1 MKVYSKFRGR
11 YLDFPLQF
19 DHGINHTNQDT
30 VTFKIESE
38 TDRHILLEL
47 IDNLNFSAQLK
58 KDNETTNK

>member
-19 DHGINHTNQDT
+19 DHGIDHINHDV

-47 IDNLNFSAQLK
+47 IDNLNFSAQIK
-58 KDNETTNK
+58 KDETTNK